1 MNNQYGKTDAIQD
14 LKILGLSPSSFV
26 DEQKLQASEEIS
38 SIYENLINTQFR
50 KLARTNRIVVVILS
64 ISTDIKCKR

>member
-38 SIYENLINTQFR
+38 SIYENLINMLQGRSHIF
-50 KLARTNRIVVVILS
+50 LYLFEAFV
-64 ISTDIKCKR
+64 